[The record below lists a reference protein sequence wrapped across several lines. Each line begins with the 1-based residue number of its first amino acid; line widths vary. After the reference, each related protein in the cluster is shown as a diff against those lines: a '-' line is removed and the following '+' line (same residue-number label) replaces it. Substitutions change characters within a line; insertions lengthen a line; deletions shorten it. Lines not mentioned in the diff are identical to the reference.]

1 MTEIMISRTLILTFL
16 GILLLTITRH
26 ARGQED
32 PYTTAMKTAIELL
45 DRAADPAEL
54 NDLANRFERIARA
67 EKKRWKPYYYA
78 SYSLVVMSFEES
90 DGARRDLV
98 LDRAQEL
105 LDRALELEAEESELH
120 VLQAF
125 LYPSRIMVDPMGR
138 GMLYVEKM
146 FASLET
152 ARSLNPEN
160 PRIYFLEGVN
170 KLNLPPSMGGG
181 ADVARPILEEA
192 LVKFE
197 SFSSPDPLWPSW
209 GEDATR
215 TELEKLQ

>member
-1 MTEIMISRTLILTFL
+1 MKTRLLIL
-16 GILLLTITRH
+16 ILILFSVCGW
-26 ARGQED
+26 GQDER
-32 PYTTAMKTAIELL
+32 YTTAMKSAIEAL
-45 DRAADPAEL
+45 DQATQPVEFMENAG
-54 NDLANRFERIARA
+54 RFERIANA
-67 EKKRWKPYYYA
+67 EKSRWLPYYYA
-78 SYSLVVMSFEES
+78 SYSLVVMSYDEQ
-90 DGARRDLV
+90 DGGKRDLI

-105 LDRALELEAEESELH
+105 LDRAMELQPDESELH

-138 GMLYVEKM
+138 GMTYIEKM

-152 ARSLNPEN
+152 AKKLNPEN

-181 ADVARPILEEA
+181 AEVARPILEEA
-192 LVKFE
+192 LSKFE
-197 SFSSPDPLWPSW
+197 AFSSNDPLWPRW

-215 TELEKLQ
+215 SELEKLQ